1 MSARLGGEGGRQF
14 YDTWVTLARKA
25 RKPGEMRLR
34 MLWRRRP
41 QKPASDARYTI
52 HTTLPEYQASSIRPA
67 FFTKDM
73 IDWRFPGYDR
83 RLQLYMFLDLQ
94 HLCIPPT
101 ILPRHCSRASGSFR
115 VNSNQKMESHGPD
128 CVDYD
133 TRRQVDDTKHHIN
146 MHLPMLSPALPPH
159 NTPTSLKVRTR
170 LIRLSQLARAYM
182 YL

>member
-1 MSARLGGEGGRQF
+1 MLHVWMTERWACEDVSARLGGEGGRQF

-67 FFTKDM
+67 FFTTDM

-94 HLCIPPT
+94 HLCIPPN
-101 ILPRHCSRASGSFR
+101 IPPRHCSRASGSFR
-115 VNSNQKMESHGPD
+115 VNSNQKKVMG
-128 CVDYD
+128 
-133 TRRQVDDTKHHIN
+133 QI
-146 MHLPMLSPALPPH
+146 ALI
-159 NTPTSLKVRTR
+159 TTQGVRSTTQSIT
-170 LIRLSQLARAYM
+170 LTCTHPC
-182 YL
+182 